1 MSGSAQ
7 TAHVPTVTVVAG
19 GSVESTTTDDLGR
32 LLSRLDRR
40 RDDWVRVPIER
51 RVEYL
56 RSAVSGV
63 LEVAPA
69 WVDRAC
75 SAKGVPRDSGWAGE
89 EWISGPMVTVR
100 YLRLLI
106 AALEAGGRPQPA
118 SIATGPGGRTVAR
131 VFPAE
136 FVDRVLYPGIEADV
150 WIEPGK
156 LPSQGRIYRRK
167 EAGEFPPGCVCL
179 VLGAG
184 NIAAIPPT
192 DLAQKLFA
200 EDEVVVVKMN
210 PVNDYLGPLLARA
223 FRDLVDDGF
232 LGFVYGGPEIA
243 HAAIHDDRVG
253 SLHLTGSDR
262 TYDAIVWGSD
272 PEEQARRKAS
282 NSPVVDKPFTA
293 ELGCVSPVLVSPGA
307 WDPAELAFQAKNV
320 AGMVTH
326 NASFNCNAAK
336 VLVLPTGW
344 RQRDEFLDAVRD
356 ALAATPT
363 RPAYYPGAN
372 ERYGAFL
379 DRYPQATVLGE
390 TGERAVPWT
399 LVPDVPA
406 VPGEYALQTEAFCG
420 VLAQI
425 EVDAGRECD
434 PATFLGN
441 AVRFVN
447 DHVWGSLSCSIL
459 IGSAPRRAL
468 GGGLERAIAA
478 LRYGGIGVNVWPGL
492 LFGLGNTSWGAFPGN
507 TRAAIGSG
515 VGAVHN
521 AFLFDHPERSVA
533 RAPATLFPKPVWFPD
548 HGNLAALGRKVT
560 RFEASPSLM
569 AVPGLGLSALLG

>member
-1 MSGSAQ
+1 MSTPAES
-7 TAHVPTVTVVAG
+7 AHVPTATTVAG
-19 GSVESTTTDDLGR
+19 GSVESTTPDELESI
-32 LLSRLDRR
+32 LARLDRR
-40 RDDWVRVPIER
+40 KDVWVGVSIER
-51 RVEYL
+51 RIAYL
-56 RSAVSGV
+56 RNALTGL

-75 SAKGVPRDSGWAGE
+75 SSKGVSRDSTWAGE
-89 EWISGPMVTVR
+89 EWISGPMVTIR

-106 AALEAGGRPQPA
+106 AALEAGGRPEPPA
-118 SIATGPGGRTVAR
+118 IGPGPGGRTVAR

-136 FVDRVLYPGIEADV
+136 FSDRVLYPGIEADV
-150 WIEPGK
+150 WIQPGR
-156 LPSQGRIYRRK
+156 LASQGRIYRRK
-167 EAGEFPPGCVCL
+167 EAGEFLPGRVAL

-184 NIAAIPPT
+184 NIASIPPT
-192 DLAQKLFA
+192 DVAQKLFV
-200 EDEVVVVKMN
+200 EDEIAVVKMN

-232 LGFVYGGPEIA
+232 LAFVYGGPDVA
-243 HAAIHDDRVG
+243 HAAIHDDRVDT
-253 SLHLTGSDR
+253 LHLTGSDR
-262 TYDAIVWGSD
+262 TYDAIVWGTD
-272 PEEQARRKAS
+272 PAEQSRRKAAGT
-282 NSPVVDKPFTA
+282 PVVDKPFTA
-293 ELGCVSPVLVSPGA
+293 ELGCVSPVLVSPGS
-307 WDPAELAFQAKNV
+307 WDRGELEFQARNV

-336 VLVLPTGW
+336 VLVLPAGW
-344 RQRDEFLDAVRD
+344 RQREEFLDAVRA
-356 ALAATPT
+356 ALAATPP
-363 RPAYYPGAN
+363 RPAYYPGAIA
-372 ERYGAFL
+372 RYESYL
-379 DRYPQATVLGE
+379 EHYPQAVVLGR
-390 TGERAVPWT
+390 TSERAVPWT

-425 EVDAGRECD
+425 DVDAGRSCD

-459 IGSAPRRAL
+459 IGSAPARAL
-468 GGGLERAIAA
+468 GGGLDRAVAE
-478 LRYGGIGVNVWPGL
+478 LRYGGVGVNLWPGV

-521 AFLFDHPERSVA
+521 AYLFDHPERSVA

-548 HGNLAALGRKVT
+548 HANLAALGRKVT
-560 RFEASPSLM
+560 RFEASPSV
-569 AVPGLGLSALLG
+569 AAIPGLGLSALLG